1 MGSASAVGVDDDF
14 APCKAGVAVRS
25 PDYEFAGWVDV
36 QDDVFVEKPV
46 QFLREHFH
54 KAGKE
59 HFGHIFADDFE
70 HLHVGF
76 ILCFPLGRSNEIVV
90 LG

>member
-1 MGSASAVGVDDDF
+1 
-14 APCKAGVAVRS
+14 
-25 PDYEFAGWVDV
+25 V

-70 HLHVGF
+70 HLHVGL